1 MIRDGF
7 LRQDEREE
15 LRALARDGL
24 REARASRRANA
35 IVNHGWRCGEG
46 AALRQNR
53 RSARLPHRGE
63 RCLAAAQRQAGPQRG
78 VTDMPRP
85 ASDCE
90 AIEVEIDRL
99 RSPDLDEL
107 RTPWRVTFRSSP
119 LPAFTKRLL
128 AESKHP
134 PAWDARLAPST
145 EDRGK
150 NRMPPRGRVVGVL

>member
-1 MIRDGF
+1 MGGDA
-7 LRQDEREE
+7 ERVR
-15 LRALARDGL
+15 LSDKTG
-24 REARASRRANA
+24 EARVSRIVAND
-35 IVNHGWRCGEG
+35 V
-46 AALRQNR
+46 
-53 RSARLPHRGE
+53 S
-63 RCLAAAQRQAGPQRG
+63 PQRNGRPGPHG
-78 VTDMPRP
+78 VATGLPRP
-85 ASDCE
+85 AADCE

-134 PAWDARLAPST
+134 PAWDARRAPST